1 MIAPEHFYLT
11 TICQHINY
19 QEKPVKNAL
28 RIMKDKFDLV
38 SLEDARLEMVEKL
51 NNKDYFNKDFSLKVL
66 KRIEELMIEVSA
78 IYLIENGKTHPDL
91 DKIRYWRKPLDKDT
105 KTIGIHER
113 EFDFKKDVRKEN
125 SKKVM
130 LPDSEVENFIRYWT
144 EKNKSETK
152 MKWEMQQTFQINR
165 RLLTWKKNSNNDIVK
180 KGVDKFVAKFKLLD
194 TGYYRAY
201 CSSCGNAEYPSYE
214 WQLKNGSSCCAVEY
228 LAERSKP

>member
-1 MIAPEHFYLT
+1 
-11 TICQHINY
+11 
-19 QEKPVKNAL
+19 
-28 RIMKDKFDLV
+28 MKDKFDLV

-78 IYLIENGKTHPDL
+78 IYLIENGKSHPDL
-91 DKIRYWRKPLDKDT
+91 DKIRYWRNPLDKDT